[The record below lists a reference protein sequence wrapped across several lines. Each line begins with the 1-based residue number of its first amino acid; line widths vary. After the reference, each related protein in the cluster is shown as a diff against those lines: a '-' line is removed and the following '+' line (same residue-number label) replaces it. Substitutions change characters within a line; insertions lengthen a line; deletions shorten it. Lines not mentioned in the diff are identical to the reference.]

1 MLLEPLD
8 RLKKADARLNLTQ
21 GALEG
26 VRMQQLSLR
35 FSQLLLL
42 FFFFPASVERRNRAP
57 FSFFVDGCVYA
68 SYDMIGGGR

>member
-42 FFFFPASVERRNRAP
+42 FS
-57 FSFFVDGCVYA
+57 FSQ
-68 SYDMIGGGR
+68 RQ